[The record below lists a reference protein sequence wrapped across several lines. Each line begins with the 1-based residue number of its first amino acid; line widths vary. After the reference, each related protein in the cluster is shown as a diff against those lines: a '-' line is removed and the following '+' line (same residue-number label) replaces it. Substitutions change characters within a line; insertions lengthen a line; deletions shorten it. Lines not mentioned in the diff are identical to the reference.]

1 MYIQPRERPLRNVV
15 WAAVS
20 YNGSL
25 NELLEFEDLNYYTYV
40 GREQNMGRDDPFQ
53 HMFAKQHSQN
63 SIREL
68 PSTTYVHVQCILCVQ
83 ACRDEIGTVSG
94 SRMRDF
100 VSHNALTARGVCLSL
115 SPSPSSLS
123 PTLPLSSLLPPFF
136 NSLLPLSPYSSYL
149 GRGIQDYNIHSQPT
163 IFMYYVF

>member
-1 MYIQPRERPLRNVV
+1 
-15 WAAVS
+15 
-20 YNGSL
+20 
-25 NELLEFEDLNYYTYV
+25 
-40 GREQNMGRDDPFQ
+40 MGRDDPFQ

-83 ACRDEIGTVSG
+83 ACRDELGTVPG
-94 SRMRDF
+94 PRMRDF

-123 PTLPLSSLLPPFF
+123 LPSSLPSSIPSPPP
-136 NSLLPLSPYSSYL
+136 SSLSPYSSYL
-149 GRGIQDYNIHSQPT
+149 GRGIQDSLYYFTTDYIHVLRILTLMFLHMNIHKCIHAVKKPHCT
-163 IFMYYVF
+163 YVLVSNNYVVLE